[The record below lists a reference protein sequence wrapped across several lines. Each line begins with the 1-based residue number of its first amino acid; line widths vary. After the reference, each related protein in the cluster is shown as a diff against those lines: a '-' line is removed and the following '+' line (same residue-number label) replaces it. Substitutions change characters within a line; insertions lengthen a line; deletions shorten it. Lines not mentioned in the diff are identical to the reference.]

1 VTPRQSSLRID
12 MSADDA
18 AAAPPP
24 PLAHAT
30 AFDDIENSSTHSN
43 SGRSTPVTRDKQ
55 RDFLTL
61 QRVESQ
67 SLRREVDAVGAS
79 EVRRAS
85 SSMTMR
91 GVFCRECAR
100 DDANGV
106 RVAREVREAR
116 GCRLAWFP
124 RDETTRVVDAMRCDD
139 ALTR

>member
-1 VTPRQSSLRID
+1 MARHSVTPRQSSLRID

-61 QRVESQ
+61 QRVESFL
-67 SLRREVDAVGAS
+67 SR
-79 EVRRAS
+79 VR
-85 SSMTMR
+85 
-91 GVFCRECAR
+91 AR
-100 DDANGV
+100 
-106 RVAREVREAR
+106 
-116 GCRLAWFP
+116 
-124 RDETTRVVDAMRCDD
+124 
-139 ALTR
+139 

>member
-1 VTPRQSSLRID
+1 

-18 AAAPPP
+18 TTAPPPP

-85 SSMTMR
+85 SSMVMR
-91 GVFCRECAR
+91 GVCCRVRAR
-100 DDANGV
+100 DDANV
-106 RVAREVREAR
+106 ARVAREVCEPR
-116 GCRLAWFP
+116 GCRLVWVP

>member
-1 VTPRQSSLRID
+1 MTPRQSSLRID

-18 AAAPPP
+18 TTAPPPPP

-85 SSMTMR
+85 SSMVMR
-91 GVFCRECAR
+91 GVCCRARAR
-100 DDANGV
+100 DDANV
-106 RVAREVREAR
+106 ARVAREVCEPRAVGWCGSPETRRRESS
-116 GCRLAWFP
+116 
-124 RDETTRVVDAMRCDD
+124 MRCD
-139 ALTR
+139 AMTH

>member
-1 VTPRQSSLRID
+1 

-18 AAAPPP
+18 TTAPPPPPP

-85 SSMTMR
+85 SSMVMR
-91 GVFCRECAR
+91 GVCCRVRAR
-100 DDANGV
+100 DDANV
-106 RVAREVREAR
+106 ARVAREVCEPR
-116 GCRLAWFP
+116 GCRLVWFP